1 VVTEIKE
8 NEVQALLKELDEA
21 IEIITIAR
29 SQRRLMF
36 IKGVVRYVKS
46 MAPQD
51 VKQAYADM
59 VKGEH

>member
-1 VVTEIKE
+1 MVIEVKE
-8 NEVQALLKELDEA
+8 NEIEALLKELDEA

-46 MAPQD
+46 MAPQA
-51 VKQAYADM
+51 VKETFAE
-59 VKGEH
+59 VKR